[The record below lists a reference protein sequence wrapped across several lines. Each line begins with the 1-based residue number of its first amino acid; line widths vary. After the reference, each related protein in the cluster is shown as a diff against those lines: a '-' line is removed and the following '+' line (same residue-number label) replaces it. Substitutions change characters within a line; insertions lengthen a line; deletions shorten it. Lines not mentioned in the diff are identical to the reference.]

1 MKYCIVQG
9 FMHPRLCEDLSH
21 KNIIF
26 YDICDSE
33 LGLPLIKNL
42 MSEVLNPK
50 ADKDIRYVME
60 NFFKNRAINIDEN
73 NILHVNIRKDIKELL
88 KEKELDV
95 VIGEKSFKINTSKI
109 KVTKYQMLK
118 IEKSG
123 ILKENINDIFDDST
137 RQNIY
142 VHITLE

>member
-73 NILHVNIRKDIKELL
+73 NIYVNKILEFFDVFEEHYLKKIGLNFYLVKKEDNKIVDILDKWQCKRESIR
-88 KEKELDV
+88 
-95 VIGEKSFKINTSKI
+95 SF
-109 KVTKYQMLK
+109 TKK
-118 IEKSG
+118 KRG
-123 ILKENINDIFDDST
+123 RKN
-137 RQNIY
+137 Y
-142 VHITLE
+142 V